1 MPLLVF
7 SFWKKFVLLLLIHNI
22 DTFYRNYNF
31 TIFLILLTINKWKN
45 LYIDNIEKQYIDIF
59 LISATNW
66 INVNPWVS
74 ADVQINLQT
83 DLTKSSATS

>member
-1 MPLLVF
+1 ME
-7 SFWKKFVLLLLIHNI
+7 
-22 DTFYRNYNF
+22 
-31 TIFLILLTINKWKN
+31 N

-83 DLTKSSATS
+83 DLTKSSATSVGSISRASASKSGGRGFNPWPRHTKRR

>member
-1 MPLLVF
+1 ME
-7 SFWKKFVLLLLIHNI
+7 
-22 DTFYRNYNF
+22 
-31 TIFLILLTINKWKN
+31 N

-83 DLTKSSATS
+83 DLTKSSATTSWLVMIPSYYN

>member
-1 MPLLVF
+1 ME
-7 SFWKKFVLLLLIHNI
+7 
-22 DTFYRNYNF
+22 
-31 TIFLILLTINKWKN
+31 N

-59 LISATNW
+59 LIYATNW

-83 DLTKSSATS
+83 DLTKSSATTS

>member
-1 MPLLVF
+1 MLI
-7 SFWKKFVLLLLIHNI
+7 FVIHFGRICSGFLIKNI
-22 DTFYRNYNF
+22 DTFIDIDHF
-31 TIFLILLTINKWKN
+31 TIFLIFLTINKWKICT
-45 LYIDNIEKQYIDIF
+45 LITLKKQYIDIF

>member
-1 MPLLVF
+1 ME
-7 SFWKKFVLLLLIHNI
+7 
-22 DTFYRNYNF
+22 
-31 TIFLILLTINKWKN
+31 N

-83 DLTKSSATS
+83 DLAKSSATSWLVMIPSYYN

>member
-1 MPLLVF
+1 ME
-7 SFWKKFVLLLLIHNI
+7 
-22 DTFYRNYNF
+22 
-31 TIFLILLTINKWKN
+31 N

-83 DLTKSSATS
+83 YLTKSSATSWLWYLVIITR

>member
-1 MPLLVF
+1 ME
-7 SFWKKFVLLLLIHNI
+7 
-22 DTFYRNYNF
+22 
-31 TIFLILLTINKWKN
+31 N

-83 DLTKSSATS
+83 DLTKSSATSWLVMIPSYYN

>member
-1 MPLLVF
+1 ME
-7 SFWKKFVLLLLIHNI
+7 
-22 DTFYRNYNF
+22 
-31 TIFLILLTINKWKN
+31 N
-45 LYIDNIEKQYIDIF
+45 LYIDNIEKQYIF

>member
-1 MPLLVF
+1 ME
-7 SFWKKFVLLLLIHNI
+7 
-22 DTFYRNYNF
+22 
-31 TIFLILLTINKWKN
+31 N

-66 INVNPWVS
+66 INVNYPWVS

-83 DLTKSSATS
+83 DLTKSSATSWLVMIPSYYN

>member
-1 MPLLVF
+1 ME
-7 SFWKKFVLLLLIHNI
+7 
-22 DTFYRNYNF
+22 
-31 TIFLILLTINKWKN
+31 N

-66 INVNPWVS
+66 INVNPWV
-74 ADVQINLQT
+74 IQT

>member
-1 MPLLVF
+1 ME
-7 SFWKKFVLLLLIHNI
+7 
-22 DTFYRNYNF
+22 
-31 TIFLILLTINKWKN
+31 N
-45 LYIDNIEKQYIDIF
+45 LYIDNIEKQYIDIY

-83 DLTKSSATS
+83 DLTKSSATNSWLVMIPSYYN

>member
-1 MPLLVF
+1 ME
-7 SFWKKFVLLLLIHNI
+7 
-22 DTFYRNYNF
+22 
-31 TIFLILLTINKWKN
+31 N
-45 LYIDNIEKQYIDIF
+45 LYIDNIEKHYIDIF

-83 DLTKSSATS
+83 DLTKSSATSWLWYLVIITR

>member
-1 MPLLVF
+1 ME
-7 SFWKKFVLLLLIHNI
+7 
-22 DTFYRNYNF
+22 
-31 TIFLILLTINKWKN
+31 N

-83 DLTKSSATS
+83 DLTKLVLLVD

>member
-1 MPLLVF
+1 ME
-7 SFWKKFVLLLLIHNI
+7 
-22 DTFYRNYNF
+22 
-31 TIFLILLTINKWKN
+31 N

-74 ADVQINLQT
+74 ADVQIYLQT
-83 DLTKSSATS
+83 DLTKSSATTS

>member
-1 MPLLVF
+1 ME
-7 SFWKKFVLLLLIHNI
+7 
-22 DTFYRNYNF
+22 
-31 TIFLILLTINKWKN
+31 N
-45 LYIDNIEKQYIDIF
+45 LYIDNIEKQYIDIY

-83 DLTKSSATS
+83 DLTKSSATSWLVMIPSYYN